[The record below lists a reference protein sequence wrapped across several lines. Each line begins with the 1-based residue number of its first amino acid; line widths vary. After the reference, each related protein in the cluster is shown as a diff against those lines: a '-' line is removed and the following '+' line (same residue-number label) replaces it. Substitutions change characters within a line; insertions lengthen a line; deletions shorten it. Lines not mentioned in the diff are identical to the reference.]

1 MQRKMR
7 CLIIDDEPLARKGI
21 EKMVQEIPFLEL
33 KNSFSNATLAM
44 EDLNKDSTDLVFL
57 DIEMPKLSGIDLLKT
72 IPGLPP
78 VIITTAF
85 PDYAVLGY
93 ELNIIDYLLK
103 PISFQR
109 FLKAVNKAHDIYR
122 KGHTAVKEGSDYIF
136 VKSSGTFEK
145 IFLDDILFVKA
156 LQNYVLIQLT
166 ERKIIAYLTMK
177 NIEDSL
183 PVSSFMKISK
193 SCIVSKEKV
202 QSINGNQLMIKEHS
216 LIISRSHKDE
226 LIEELVNKRL
236 LIRK

>member
-122 KGHTAVKEGSDYIF
+122 EGHTAVKEGSDYIF